1 MKIRLILLLVTIV
14 SLFSADAQTA
24 PADSLQPLDILP
36 PTQRNTF
43 RKLPDG
49 TELQILAGT
58 VKVRQGSTVFYCDSL
73 VVNSNTNV
81 VEAFGRVHIN
91 DSDTAHV
98 YANYLRYLA
107 DERKAYLTGN
117 VRLTDGHGTLTT
129 NNLEYD
135 VATKVGTYRN
145 GGRVVNKKSV
155 LTSEEGVYYADIR
168 DVYFKKN
175 VQLKDPSYSLKTD
188 SMIYNTETQTARF
201 IAETF
206 MIDSSGRTIQTREGY
221 YDLRGGRAEFTQR
234 TRIQDK
240 SMVVLGDQIAN
251 DDKLGIIQ
259 IRGNGVLIDTAQ
271 GVNILANEI
280 FANKNTGAYLATRKP
295 LMIIRQEND
304 SIYIAA
310 DTLFSARLTDLYK
323 PQDTVLYKVPDTTQK
338 QTQPAVAKG
347 SKANAS
353 PRLNNDSTNRYFEAF
368 RNVRI
373 FSDSVQAVS
382 DSAFYSFKDSTFR
395 LFDNPVVWSRK
406 SQILGDTIY
415 LFTKNKKADRIKVFE
430 NSFVINESQPGVYNQ
445 VKATRMDGFFK
456 DGTIDTIGAQGN
468 AETLYFI
475 QDDDSAYTGVN
486 QTTSDDM
493 DVYFDKGSLNKVV
506 FRRAVKG
513 TLTPISQKDPAAA
526 RLERFEWLERRRPKT
541 KYELFE

>member
-1 MKIRLILLLVTIV
+1 MKIKLIVLLVFLLSV
-14 SLFSADAQTA
+14 LSADAQTA
-24 PADSLQPLDILP
+24 PADSLRPLNILP
-36 PTQRNTF
+36 PTQRQSF
-43 RKLPDG
+43 QKLPDG

-58 VKVRQGSTVFYCDSL
+58 VKVRQGTTYFYCDSL
-73 VVNSNTNV
+73 VVNTNTRIL
-81 VEAFGRVHIN
+81 EAFGRVHIN

-98 YANYLRYLA
+98 YSNYLRYLLN
-107 DERKAYLTGN
+107 ERKAFLTGN
-117 VRLTDGHGTLTT
+117 VKLTDGHGTLTT

-155 LTSEEGVYYADIR
+155 LTSDEGVYYADIR

-175 VQLKDPSYSLKTD
+175 VKLKDPSYSLQTD

-201 IAETF
+201 ITETF

-221 YDLRGGRAEFTQR
+221 YDLREGRAEFTQR

-251 DDKLGIIQ
+251 DDKSGIVQ

-271 GVNILANEI
+271 GINILANEI
-280 FANKNTGAYLATRKP
+280 FANKNTGAYLATKKP
-295 LMIIRQEND
+295 LMIIRQEKD

-323 PQDTVLYKVPDTTQK
+323 TADTTQK
-338 QTQPAVAKG
+338 HTDSTIAKS
-347 SKANAS
+347 SKAKAS
-353 PRLNNDSTNRYFEAF
+353 STPPRVNNDSTNRYFEAF

-395 LFDNPVVWSRK
+395 LYDNPVVWSRK

-415 LFTKNKKADRIKVFE
+415 LFTKNKKADQIKVFE
-430 NSFVINESQPGVYNQ
+430 NSFVINENEAGIYNQ
-445 VKATRMDGFFK
+445 VKATRMDGYFK
-456 DGTIDTIGAQGN
+456 EGTIDTIGAQGN
-468 AETLYFI
+468 AETIYFI

-493 DVYFDKGSLNKVV
+493 DVYFDKGSLQKVV

-513 TLTPISQKDPAAA
+513 TLTPISQKDPSAA
-526 RLERFEWLERRRPKT
+526 RLERFQWLESRRPKT